1 MVLSSIEIKEA
12 IGMGLASL
20 RANKFRASLTI
31 LGVMIGV
38 ASVIALASIISGMNL
53 AMNQE
58 IDSLGS
64 NTIYVTKFSMSQDH
78 DDMTE
83 EERQRKP
90 ITINEAK
97 AVMANCPSIDAVS
110 PQNYYFRPGGNEIK
124 YLNRKGNS
132 SRVMGTWPD
141 YVNVNLQE
149 LAQGRFINELDE
161 LHKTNVCVLGSKL
174 ADALFEG
181 DAASEKEIRINGVK
195 FLVVG
200 VMKEFKS
207 NFGDDGENNTA
218 LIPLST
224 FERLYPWEKE
234 LFLAAKAES
243 FEKLGKAQE
252 ELINALRIE
261 RGDKFGKPNS
271 FEVATQETFK
281 ELAQDIAKY
290 LYIAMLIITS
300 VGLMVGGIGV
310 MNIMLVSVTERTRE
324 IGIRKAI
331 GAKRSNILI
340 QFLTEA
346 MTLSGFGGVV
356 GIVLG
361 LAIGILVQ
369 MLLDWP
375 ATVSITWA
383 IIGFLTSTTVG
394 LVSGMY
400 PALKASRLDPI
411 EALRYE

>member
-1 MVLSSIEIKEA
+1 
-12 IGMGLASL
+12 MGLSSL

-38 ASVIALASIISGMNL
+38 ASVIALASIINGMNL
-53 AMNQE
+53 AMNEE

-78 DDMTE
+78 DEMTE
-83 EERQRKP
+83 EERQREP
-90 ITINEAK
+90 ITANEAK
-97 AVMANCPSIDAVS
+97 AVAVICPSIDAVS
-110 PQNYYFRPGGNEIK
+110 PQNYYFKQGGNDIK

-132 SRVMGTWPD
+132 PKIMGTWPD
-141 YVNVNLQE
+141 YVNVNVRDMD
-149 LAQGRFINELDE
+149 QGRFLNDLDE
-161 LHKTNVCVLGSKL
+161 MHKTNVCVIGSQL
-174 ADALFEG
+174 AEALFEG
-181 DAASEKEIRINGVK
+181 DGAVDKEIRLNGVK

-200 VMKEFKS
+200 VLEEFKS
-207 NFGDDGENNTA
+207 NFGDEGENNTA
-218 LIPLST
+218 LIPLAT

-243 FEKLGKAQE
+243 FESMGKAQE
-252 ELINALRIE
+252 EIINALRIE
-261 RGDKFGKPNS
+261 RGDRFGKPNS
-271 FEVATQETFK
+271 FEIATQETFK

-290 LYIAMLIITS
+290 LYFAMLVITS

-356 GIVLG
+356 GIILG
-361 LAIGILVQ
+361 LAIGIIVQ
-369 MLLDWP
+369 LMLGWP
-375 ATVSITWA
+375 TTVSITWA

-400 PALKASRLDPI
+400 PAIKASRLDPI
-411 EALRYE
+411 DALRYE